1 MMQEELV
8 KKSKKDKRRKQRLS
22 SSAAFMVALVLSL
35 IIIIPFAWMVISSL
49 QPDSSSI
56 FSKIPKLPNPVRFK
70 NYIDAIN
77 EINML
82 SLIWNTLILVFSNMF
97 LSITASILVAYGF
110 ARFKVKERNVLFFI
124 LLSTMML
131 PWVVTLVPSYIIFN
145 KLGWIGTRWPLILP
159 SIGGN
164 AFFIFL
170 LRQYIMGIPVSLD
183 EAATIDGCS
192 KFGILTK
199 IILPQCKPI
208 IATLIV
214 FSFTG
219 TWSDYVGPRI
229 YLASS
234 PKLQTLSIGLQYFQ
248 STNSVMPWH
257 LLMAACV
264 IFSIPMVIV
273 MFSAQNAFTSGI
285 VTTGIKE

>member
-1 MMQEELV
+1 MITDLQL
-8 KKSKKDKRRKQRLS
+8 SKQRRKRKEMIYKS
-22 SSAAFMVALVLSL
+22 MRFFTALGIAL
-35 IIIIPFAWMVISSL
+35 ITIIPFLWMVISSL
-49 QPDSSSI
+49 QPNSSSL
-56 FSKIPKLPNPVRFK
+56 FYSPPRFPNPIRFQ
-70 NYIDAIN
+70 NYIDAIK
-77 EINML
+77 EIKMF
-82 SLIWNTLILVFSNMF
+82 SLIWNTLILVFANMF
-97 LSITASILVAYGF
+97 LSIGASIFVAYGF
-110 ARFKVKERNVLFFI
+110 ARFRIKERNILFFI

-145 KLGWIGTRWPLILP
+145 KIGWIGTRWPLILP
-159 SIGGN
+159 AIGGN

-183 EAATIDGCS
+183 EAATIDGCNRL
-192 KFGILTK
+192 GILFK

-234 PKLQTLSIGLQYFQ
+234 PQLQTLSIGLQYFQ

-264 IFSIPMVIV
+264 IFAIPMVVV
-273 MFSAQNAFTSGI
+273 MFSAQNALARGIVTSGI
-285 VTTGIKE
+285 KE